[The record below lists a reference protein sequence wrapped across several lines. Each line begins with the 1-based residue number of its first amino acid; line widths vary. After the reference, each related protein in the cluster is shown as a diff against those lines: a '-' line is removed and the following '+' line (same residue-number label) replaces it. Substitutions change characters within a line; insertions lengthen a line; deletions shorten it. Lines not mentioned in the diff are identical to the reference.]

1 MGWTAN
7 PTRRIA
13 TRMTAVWGPGPATA
27 AESYARFVRRLLD
40 VTGTQQ
46 GHGPWP
52 EARSEAART
61 RGPASHATHPR
72 CTSAS
77 ASVRTTTAR
86 GAGRRRR
93 KRPKAVHRAA
103 GVVLWAHT
111 QNGLWRHC
119 GPNQGALNGS
129 GEEKALR
136 RRSFGPRI
144 WSSSRVGRKAAP
156 RPGSPWTRGRRSMAG
171 LRGAAPSGS
180 VSCVDS
186 ETATG
191 PRANRAHALSDL
203 SGADP
208 GPGRQGRQIIPPTS
222 VHYSQVLYRPFW
234 CHHRRM

>member
-1 MGWTAN
+1 M
-7 PTRRIA
+7 
-13 TRMTAVWGPGPATA
+13 
-27 AESYARFVRRLLD
+27 
-40 VTGTQQ
+40 
-46 GHGPWP
+46 
-52 EARSEAART
+52 ARSEVGGCTYPGLGLPRHPPPLHQRPRLGPHHDRAGGRPKEEEKAK
-61 RGPASHATHPR
+61 RGSQGGW
-72 CTSAS
+72 
-77 ASVRTTTAR
+77 R
-86 GAGRRRR
+86 GA
-93 KRPKAVHRAA
+93 
-103 GVVLWAHT
+103 WAHT

-171 LRGAAPSGS
+171 GHGPIRGERARGRGVCLDSGAAPSGS
-180 VSCVDS
+180 MSCVDS
-186 ETATG
+186 ETTTG

-203 SGADP
+203 RGADP

-222 VHYSQVLYRPFW
+222 VHYGQVLYLPFW